1 MKNDHLV
8 PVVVQDIVN
17 KLNDKNIRENEKANL
32 LIRLDAIR
40 DYVTAAV
47 VKANSKNENRSFNR
61 QSCRSQK

>member
-1 MKNDHLV
+1 MKNEYLV

-17 KLNDKNIRENEKANL
+17 RLNDKNVRENERANL

-47 VKANSKNENRSFNR
+47 VKANQKNENSTYNR
-61 QSCRSQK
+61 